1 MREGMRVWVSPKR
14 RRIRTIS
21 EPRANPTALLLA
33 WNRGEADALD
43 ALLPVVYEELRR
55 VAAHY
60 LRGERVGHT
69 LQATALVNEAYLR
82 LIDVQKVQWQNR
94 AHFFAMAARLMRR
107 ILVDAARARAYQKRG
122 GGAPIVALEEALV
135 VSSEPGRDLV
145 ALDEAL
151 TALAALDPRQS
162 QVVEMRFF
170 GGLSLDE
177 TAEALH
183 VSRDTVKRDWKM
195 AKLWLLRELRGVG
208 RDDA

>member
-1 MREGMRVWVSPKR
+1 MRVGVSPKR
-14 RRIRTIS
+14 CRIRTIS

-55 VAAHY
+55 LAAHY

-135 VSSEPGRDLV
+135 VSNEPGRDLV

-195 AKLWLLRELRGVG
+195 AKLWLLRELRGVA